1 MEQRPYAAVS
11 GGVRLAVRLKPRA
24 ARNGIDGVVTG
35 ADGRAALQIRL
46 SAPPVEGAANVALII
61 FLAETLEMRKADI
74 SIRSGQTSR
83 VKILHLSGDSAT
95 ILMKLR
101 T

>member
-1 MEQRPYAAVS
+1 M
-11 GGVRLAVRLKPRA
+11 
-24 ARNGIDGVVTG
+24 TG

-46 SAPPVEGAANVALII
+46 SAPPVEGAANVALIA